1 MSQDSV
7 AQVTCRVEKFTL
19 SHWLICRNFGR
30 QAAHEL
36 PISLHAASYAFASPL
51 SAILKNLEERT
62 INSKDRRTRK
72 CVRWMYTS
80 LAVSV
85 GRKSW
90 WSSESL
96 QLRSLWRRLFM
107 EYVWWFHF
115 GKYQES
121 RRTSF
126 GKFGSKTLIGAHAL
140 QAVYLAQEDSSALCP
155 PELRGKQQRQVRA
168 NRLRISR
175 LTNGTSCT
183 SCTKNQKTYLLSLV
197 VTCCFQ
203 VWVSR
208 VPLVWES
215 CCIISFW
222 NRTCR
227 PKCQLSITFMVI
239 SRAEGCAQKY
249 QPDSISCL
257 GQARS
262 DARPTNSPHNAMHDS
277 AFS

>member
-7 AQVTCRVEKFTL
+7 AQVTCRVEEFAL

-30 QAAHEL
+30 QTAHEL

-80 LAVSV
+80 LAVSA

-107 EYVWWFHF
+107 KYVWWFHF
-115 GKYQES
+115 DKYQES

-126 GKFGSKTLIGAHAL
+126 GKSESKTLIGAHAL

-168 NRLRISR
+168 NILRISR
-175 LTNGTSCT
+175 LTKLHKLHKKSED
-183 SCTKNQKTYLLSLV
+183 LLV
-197 VTCCFQ
+197 VTCCHLLF
-203 VWVSR
+203 S
-208 VPLVWES
+208 S
-215 CCIISFW
+215 
-222 NRTCR
+222 
-227 PKCQLSITFMVI
+227 LS
-239 SRAEGCAQKY
+239 
-249 QPDSISCL
+249 L
-257 GQARS
+257 
-262 DARPTNSPHNAMHDS
+262 
-277 AFS
+277 

>member
-7 AQVTCRVEKFTL
+7 AQVTCRVEEFAV

-30 QAAHEL
+30 QTAHEL

-80 LAVSV
+80 LAISV

-90 WSSESL
+90 WSSESF

-107 EYVWWFHF
+107 KYIIYVMIPFWQISRIKKNLLWQIWIQNTYW
-115 GKYQES
+115 GPCAASCLSRS
-121 RRTSF
+121 RRQFRIVSTWAERQ
-126 GKFGSKTLIGAHAL
+126 TAL
-140 QAVYLAQEDSSALCP
+140 DKCGPTDLEFQGWPSC
-155 PELRGKQQRQVRA
+155 
-168 NRLRISR
+168 
-175 LTNGTSCT
+175 TSCT

-208 VPLVWES
+208 VTLVWES

-227 PKCQLSITFMVI
+227 PKCQLSWSFLELKD
-239 SRAEGCAQKY
+239 AHK
-249 QPDSISCL
+249 SINL
-257 GQARS
+257 
-262 DARPTNSPHNAMHDS
+262 TV
-277 AFS
+277 